1 MKNLTFCLNLLVM
14 VLTFGC
20 RNNNSHLS
28 LKTSDTKTTFAY
40 EATYPLSKTDKLETY
55 FQKEIN
61 NELPLDQFVDA
72 TVSLASG
79 EKFHLKATEGN
90 LIIKYN
96 KVNSSLEGYVNVK
109 KLTENISKILRD

>member
-1 MKNLTFCLNLLVM
+1 MKNLTFCLSLLVM

-28 LKTSDTKTTFAY
+28 LKTSDTKTTFAF
-40 EATYPLSKTDKLETY
+40 EATYPLSKTDKLERY

-61 NELPLDQFVDA
+61 NELPLGQFVDA
-72 TVSLASG
+72 TVSLSSG